1 VAAGERLFPLAGPT
15 HHVQDDPVERLL
27 ALTWQPALSY
37 TGADGLPAIADAG
50 NVLRP
55 FTALRLSLRLP
66 PTADADA
73 ALGALRHA
81 LETDPPYGAPVTIS
95 GTEAGDGWAAP
106 ATAPWLRDAADDGS
120 RRWFGEP
127 AASWGIGGSIPFMAM
142 LGHDFP
148 DAQFL
153 ITGVI
158 GPGCN
163 IHGPNEFLD
172 LEYARKLTGAVS
184 DVLAAHAR

>member
-1 VAAGERLFPLAGPT
+1 
-15 HHVQDDPVERLL
+15 
-27 ALTWQPALSY
+27 
-37 TGADGLPAIADAG
+37 
-50 NVLRP
+50 
-55 FTALRLSLRLP
+55 
-66 PTADADA
+66 
-73 ALGALRHA
+73 
-81 LETDPPYGAPVTIS
+81 VTIS